1 VVAFYGARMTE
12 PDVDVDVDAVDVDLD
27 ALIDELL
34 PLLSGGGKSAG
45 RRAFLFDPSEL
56 AGLARHS
63 YPEYLRWLGIPEE
76 TLPPERLFI
85 HAGHGHPATLER
97 RDRFSLF
104 LDSGLYRSR
113 DAVRMALAHETTHL
127 YLTLNDLQRMVPGGD
142 KTAHSHAWQALEE
155 VRTEVAS
162 ICLGLGKL
170 VLNGVCAYREL
181 EAADG
186 YDSRLGYLSVASFAY
201 VYRRVNELAE
211 VDPRDAES
219 GLNDAA
225 RRALTVR

>member
-1 VVAFYGARMTE
+1 VATAYGARMTE
-12 PDVDVDVDAVDVDLD
+12 PDVDAVDVDLD

-34 PLLSGGGKSAG
+34 PLLSGVGGKSAG
-45 RRAFLFDPSEL
+45 RRAFLFEPSEL
-56 AGLARHS
+56 AGSTRHY

-76 TLPPERLFI
+76 TLPPERVLI

-97 RDRFSLF
+97 RDRFSLY

-113 DAVRMALAHETTHL
+113 DAVKMALAHETTHL
-127 YLTLNDLQRMVPGGD
+127 FLALNDLQRMVPGGD
-142 KTAHSHAWQALEE
+142 KMAHSHIWQEGEE

-170 VLNGVCAYREL
+170 VLNGVSAYREL

-201 VYRRVNELAE
+201 VYRRVNERAE
-211 VDPRDAES
+211 VDPRDAER

-225 RRALTVR
+225 RRALTIR